1 MTFKLEWSAFSR
13 DDLVSIVEYI
23 AEDNLDAAQRVFNDI
38 RNKTEHLRDY
48 PQMGR
53 IGRVAGTRELV
64 VLGNYIVVYQERQD
78 VIHIL
83 RVIHSSQ
90 QFPK

>member
-13 DDLVSIVEYI
+13 DDLMSIVEYI
-23 AEDNLDAAQRVFNDI
+23 AKDNLDAAQRVFNDI
-38 RNKTEHLRDY
+38 RNKTEHLRDF

-53 IGRVAGTRELV
+53 VGRITGTRELV
-64 VLGNYIVVYQERQD
+64 VLGNYIIVYQQQQETIQ
-78 VIHIL
+78 IL
-83 RVIHSSQ
+83 RVMHSAQ